1 MENHRFTVS
10 GGRAALA
17 ALLLFAG
24 GRTAGGGEGPGGVA
38 YSGVERV
45 RVEFRAVDE
54 SADLGTIFGAGRPLP
69 EGYEAVAGGEGAA
82 PLWRRTGEPPG

>member
-24 GRTAGGGEGPGGVA
+24 GRTAGGGEVA
-38 YSGVERV
+38 YAGAERV
-45 RVEFRAVDE
+45 HVEFRAVDE
-54 SADLGTIFGAGRPLP
+54 SADLGAIFGAGRPLP
-69 EGYEAVAGGEGAA
+69 EGDSCDFATHDRASSRMES
-82 PLWRRTGEPPG
+82 